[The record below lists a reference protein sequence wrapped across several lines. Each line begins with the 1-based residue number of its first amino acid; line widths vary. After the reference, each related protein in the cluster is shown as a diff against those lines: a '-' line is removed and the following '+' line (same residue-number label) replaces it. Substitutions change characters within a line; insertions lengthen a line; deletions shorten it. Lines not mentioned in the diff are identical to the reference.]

1 LADAAAFRLR
11 IDVQLDELAEKVEP
25 SVSSPERLAEHRAL
39 VRRLV
44 LAWLRNHPAVVALT
58 GSVDEIAAFLFPAKV
73 ATGTKLAPKE
83 G

>member
-39 VRRLV
+39 VRLV